1 MTATPPDQIPGMTE
15 AVEQSLLYRLARTT
29 DLTGGKGVLEFGAFL
44 GRSAACLANGMLE
57 NPTLDSSTT
66 LHVYDSFSCDKSDGF
81 IKHVMAFARS
91 GGVDKLLT
99 IEGNKVSFLP
109 IFHHYLKS
117 HIANGLVTP
126 HAEQLRDSRPPP
138 GTFVLMHIDSP
149 KFYQEFKTILFRFF
163 PSCEQGCTIVF
174 QDYFYHWSASLIA
187 AVELLHERGILE
199 FGESAA
205 SSLAATLSRAPCE
218 AELMEID
225 LEMQSQRSISD
236 RLTGAAVQ
244 SRARCSD
251 RPQVFGPRV
260 QLALVQYLFE
270 LGDTERAATEFKS
283 LISKHSPLPVQ
294 LLGDFL
300 ELLGNG
306 FSIRGLYDRDHD

>member
-1 MTATPPDQIPGMTE
+1 MLPNPASVPGMIE
-15 AVEQSLLYRLARTT
+15 PVEQALLTRYAKEVDLA
-29 DLTGGKGVLEFGAFL
+29 KGQIAVEFGAFF
-44 GRSAACLANGMLE
+44 GRSTACLANGMVE
-57 NPTLDSSTT
+57 NPTLGTDST
-66 LHVYDSFSCDKSDGF
+66 LHVYDSFSCHKSDGF
-81 IKHVMAFARS
+81 IKHVIAFARS
-91 GGVDKLLT
+91 GGVENLLT
-99 IEGNKVSFLP
+99 IEGKKASFLP
-109 IFHHYLKS
+109 IFQHYLRT
-117 HIANGLVTP
+117 HIDSGVVTT
-126 HAEQLRDSRPPP
+126 HAEQLRDSAPPKGP
-138 GTFVLMHIDSP
+138 IVLMHIDSP

-205 SSLAATLSRAPCE
+205 SSLAATLTRAPCQ

-236 RLTGAAVQ
+236 RLTGAAGQ

-251 RPQVFGPRV
+251 RSQVFAPRV

-270 LGDTERAATEFKS
+270 LGDTKRAAAEFKL
-283 LISKHSPLPVQ
+283 LIKNNSPLPPQ
-294 LLGDFL
+294 LLGDFM

-306 FSIRGLYDRDHD
+306 FSIRALYDRDHD